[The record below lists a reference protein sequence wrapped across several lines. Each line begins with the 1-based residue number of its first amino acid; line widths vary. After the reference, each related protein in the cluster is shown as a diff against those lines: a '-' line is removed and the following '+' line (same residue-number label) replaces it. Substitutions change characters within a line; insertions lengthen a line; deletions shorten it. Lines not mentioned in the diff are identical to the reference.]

1 MSSKLREEFEK
12 FKADQ
17 EETRKREKERKL
29 ERKQKMED
37 RKCKKDIEYDKVKDK
52 YSKIAWQLGGR
63 NKNGNRNISENALN
77 NANRNY
83 TRIVDSIPRYIS
95 NNLKQMPNNK
105 GYIWKHIYLY
115 GELDPIEGEPTVLFE
130 KKYGGELLIH
140 EWTATIYTIFEKK
153 NKDTKKEL
161 IHREPIKRLNTNTNS
176 LANFIKT

>member
-12 FKADQ
+12 FKAEQD
-17 EETRKREKERKL
+17 ETRRREKERKL

-37 RKCKKDIEYDKVKDK
+37 RKCKKDIEYDKVKEK

-63 NKNGNRNISENALN
+63 NKNGCNISENTLN
-77 NANRNY
+77 NAYKNY
-83 TRIVDSIPRYIS
+83 LKTVDSIPRYIS

-105 GYIWKHIYLY
+105 GYIWKNIYLY
-115 GELDPIEGEPTVLFE
+115 GELDSIEGEPRVLFE

-140 EWTATIYTIFEKK
+140 EWTATTYTIYEKK
-153 NKDTKKEL
+153 NKDTQKEL
-161 IHREPIKRLNTNTNS
+161 IHSEPIKRLNTNIHS